1 MANGGFKAFAYEVTG
16 LGSGAPLEDKM
27 TRCKEVLAALGDGLV
42 GLDQGWS
49 YDDGKTASGGTAI
62 LSGDL
67 GSPQSYSL
75 YFRHTSGA
83 KMMLTYNVYGVGFDY
98 TAFVPTN
105 GTGSWRNTASGGL
118 AVSIAPASC
127 GEFDP
132 YAANPVPGDVPL
144 LLGTAGSSSYSN
156 ATESFLSSG
165 ETTEIFKYFLIV
177 RGTQVIILSKR
188 KNDAGNFN
196 IIFAGDVV
204 DCAHETDAHDYS
216 RFASF
221 SSITGSPTSEKSA
234 QYHGSSYYAFSSYSY
249 ETAQFYSCAGA
260 VMRGS
265 YNGCF
270 VRPVQEALDCTGTAA
285 NVVRWFPV
293 MLYAEGTTDGSCVM
307 ENDGFKGYVNHE
319 VCCITK
325 VNNLAVGQ
333 LLDGGNFIYLG
344 GGLIIGWDP
353 ANEVTL
359 F

>member
-27 TRCKEVLAALGDGLV
+27 MRCKEVLAALGDGLV

-49 YDDGKTASGGTAI
+49 YDDGKTASGEDAI
-62 LSGDL
+62 LSGEP

-83 KMMLTYNVYGVGFDY
+83 KMMLTYNVYGAGFDY
-98 TAFVPTN
+98 TAYMHDGNYSGWDGRF
-105 GTGSWRNTASGGL
+105 AGGL
-118 AVSIAPASC
+118 AVAVAPAAS

-132 YAANPVPGDVPL
+132 YAADPVPGDVL
-144 LLGTAGSSSYSN
+144 RLHGFTAAIRNTNS
-156 ATESFLSSG
+156 AASFLYNG
-165 ETTEIFKYFLIV
+165 ETTDTFKYFLIV
-177 RGTQVIILSKR
+177 RGTQVIIMGKKKTGVNAFFLVV
-188 KNDAGNFN
+188 
-196 IIFAGDVV
+196 AGDVA
-204 DCAHETDAHDYS
+204 DCAHATDTHEFS
-216 RFASF
+216 RFATLSAHNDILETELNPPTY
-221 SSITGSPTSEKSA
+221 SSCAFGSPSRYKAS
-234 QYHGSSYYAFSSYSY
+234 
-249 ETAQFYSCAGA
+249 FYSCSGA
-260 VMRGS
+260 IKSGYDGLARAAS
-265 YNGCF
+265 
-270 VRPVQEALDCTGTAA
+270 VQTALGCTGTSA

-293 MLYAEGTTDGSCVM
+293 MLYADGATGGSGVT

-325 VNNLAVGQ
+325 NNCLSMGQ
-333 LLDGGNFIYLG
+333 LLDGGNFIYLA

>member
-16 LGSGAPLEDKM
+16 LGSGALLEDKM

-49 YDDGKTASGGTAI
+49 YDDSKTASGEAAI
-62 LSGDL
+62 LSGEL

-75 YFRHTSGA
+75 YFRHTSGV
-83 KMMLTYNVYGVGFDY
+83 KMMLTYNVYGAGFDY
-98 TAFVPTN
+98 SAFIHTN
-105 GTGSWRNTASGGL
+105 GTSEWRYTMSGGL
-118 AVSIAPASC
+118 AVSIAPTSC

-132 YAANPVPGDVPL
+132 YAANPVPGDVLPL
-144 LLGTAGSSSYSN
+144 IGSAGSSSYN
-156 ATESFLSSG
+156 NVAESFLYSG

-177 RGTQVIILSKR
+177 RGTQVIILSKP
-188 KNDAGNFN
+188 KNDATSFN
-196 IIFAGDVV
+196 ITFAGDVV
-204 DCAHETDAHDYS
+204 DCAHSTDTHDYS

-221 SSITGSPTSEKSA
+221 ISVTNSLTSEKSA
-234 QYHGSSYYAFSSYSY
+234 QTHGPSYYAFSQSYRF
-249 ETAQFYSCAGA
+249 AQFYACAGA
-260 VMRGS
+260 VMSGS
-265 YNGCF
+265 YDDCY
-270 VRPVQEALDCTGTAA
+270 VKPVKDALECTGTAA

-293 MLYAEGTTDGSCVM
+293 MLYANGTTDGSCVM

-325 VNNLAVGQ
+325 YSNLAVGQ

>member
-1 MANGGFKAFAYEVTG
+1 MANGGFKAFAYEVAG

-49 YDDGKTASGGTAI
+49 YDAGKTASGEAAI
-62 LSGDL
+62 LSGEL

-83 KMMLTYNVYGVGFDY
+83 KMMLTYNVYGAGLDY
-98 TAFVPTN
+98 SAYM
-105 GTGSWRNTASGGL
+105 RNYSYSGWDGRFAGGL
-118 AVSIAPASC
+118 AVTVAPAAS

-132 YAANPVPGDVPL
+132 YATDPVPADVL
-144 LLGTAGSSSYSN
+144 RLHGFTASTNSPN
-156 ATESFLSSG
+156 RAASFLYNG
-165 ETTEIFKYFLIV
+165 ETTDTFKYFLIV
-177 RGTQVIILSKR
+177 RGTQVIIMGKKKTDTNAFFLVV
-188 KNDAGNFN
+188 
-196 IIFAGDVV
+196 AGDVA
-204 DCAHETDAHDYS
+204 DCAHDTDAHEFS
-216 RFASF
+216 RFA
-221 SSITGSPTSEKSA
+221 TLSA
-234 QYHGSSYYAFSSYSY
+234 QNGQSETELNSLSYSSCAFGNTSRC
-249 ETAQFYSCAGA
+249 EAQFYTCSGA
-260 VMRGS
+260 IKSGYDGLARVS
-265 YNGCF
+265 S
-270 VRPVQEALDCTGTAA
+270 VQTALDCTGTAA

-293 MLYAEGTTDGSCVM
+293 MLYANGTTDGSGVM

-325 VNNLAVGQ
+325 NNCLSMGQ
-333 LLDGGNFIYLG
+333 LLDGGNFIYLA